1 MTTMST
7 IKSDHFRGHRNI
19 NEGQREGSD
28 AILSELLA
36 QAKADLLVLEAF
48 KAGLQDPKDS
58 VRLATAAALP
68 ACAAAGSGA
77 TKTLTADVVGALTV
91 DGVAVALGDRILVK
105 DQVVGADNGIYTVT
119 TLGTGAVKWVLTRAT
134 DANISAE
141 ITSGM
146 NLHVSEGSTL
156 LDTHFALTTDDP
168 IVLDTTALTFSIMF
182 PVAHAATHIR
192 GGSDEVDGD
201 LLDVDWNPATYTPTV
216 AAPATNA
223 DHLAAHLNGIDLLI
237 GDHDAR
243 HILGGGDP
251 IDGDRIDVDMTPT
264 HYTPDAGVPEAGN
277 VDHLAAHL
285 GGIDNELGT
294 LHAKTGA
301 PTIRGFRATG
311 GTLSANGSEDATVLG
326 ANLIQGQTFAQVTLG
341 ASLDIIA
348 EEPGAPGNSLSVEV
362 IDSAGVGGLAVSYAA
377 SKLTIDLD
385 GDTPTEDQ
393 IAVAINTT
401 GAWDGIFRADSG
413 GGAAFGT
420 VAETPLTGG
429 GTGLGCKF
437 YVGGGLCTPAGE
449 AGGGATSTASL
460 SETTCVI
467 DVPDLTG
474 LTPALAATTD
484 DAAIW
489 VESNGKTSNSL
500 SKTLA

>member
-7 IKSDHFRGHRNI
+7 IKTDHFRGGRNLTS
-19 NEGQREGSD
+19 GQREGSD

-36 QAKADLLVLEAF
+36 QAKADLLVLEAYA
-48 KAGLQDPKDS
+48 AGSQDPKDS

-68 ACAAAGSGA
+68 ACTAAGTGA
-77 TKTLTADVVGALTV
+77 TKTLTADAVGALTV
-91 DGVAVALGDRILVK
+91 DGVAVALGNRILVK
-105 DQVVGADNGIYTVT
+105 DQVAGKDNGIYTVT
-119 TLGTGAVKWVLTRAT
+119 TLGTGAVKFVLTRAA
-134 DANISAE
+134 DANTSAE
-141 ITSGM
+141 VTPG
-146 NLHVSEGSTL
+146 LTVPVEEGTANADKL
-156 LDTHFALTTDDP
+156 FMLTTNAT
-168 IVLDTTALTFSIMF
+168 ITLDTTALVFTEISGK
-182 PVAHAATHIR
+182 AHAA
-192 GGSDEVDGD
+192 
-201 LLDVDWNPATYTPTV
+201 L
-216 AAPATNA
+216 
-223 DHLAAHLNGIDLLI
+223 
-237 GDHDAR
+237 
-243 HILGGGDP
+243 HILGAGDA
-251 IDGDRIDVDMTPT
+251 IDADQLGVSMTPT
-264 HYTPDAGVPEAGN
+264 NYAPDAGVPEAGD

-301 PTIRGFRATG
+301 PTIRGFRAAG

-348 EEPGAPGNSLSVEV
+348 EEPGAPGNALSVEV
-362 IDSAGVGGLAVSYAA
+362 VDTGGAGPSTVAYLAG
-377 SKLTIDLD
+377 KLTIDLV
-385 GDTPTEDQ
+385 GLTPDEDA
-393 IAVAINTT
+393 IATLINTT
-401 GAWDGIFRADSG
+401 GAWDGIFRANSG

-449 AGGGATSTASL
+449 AGAGATSNASL

-474 LTPALAATTD
+474 LIPALTATTD